1 MTGEKAY
8 NTGTCII
15 RRASRLKRYVR
26 DFQDAP
32 KIISFYFHGSGST
45 LDL

>member
-15 RRASRLKRYVR
+15 RGASGLKRYER
-26 DFQDAP
+26 
-32 KIISFYFHGSGST
+32 KIG
-45 LDL
+45 